1 SVLRGDEMKAPLS
14 WIKDYIDLEG
24 IGIEELAN
32 ILTSVGLEVE
42 NVLLV
47 GVEKPAGKLKNKY
60 AGLPWDREKFVV
72 AEVVEVN
79 QHPNADR
86 LTLCELNDGTGI
98 TTVLTGAPNMF
109 PWVGKG
115 RLEQP
120 LKLAYAREGA
130 MLYDGHQPG
139 QVVTKLK
146 KTTIRGVDSRSMI
159 CSEKELGMS
168 EEHEG
173 VIELDADAPVGMP
186 LVDYM

>member
-1 SVLRGDEMKAPLS
+1 MKAPLS
-14 WIKDYIDLEG
+14 WIKDYIDLDG

-47 GVEKPAGKLKNKY
+47 GIEKPEGKLKNKY

-98 TTVLTGAPNMF
+98 TTVLTGAPKF
-109 PWVGKG
+109 LILARQVGTAA
-115 RLEQP
+115 QV
-120 LKLAYAREGA
+120 AYAQNRCNAYERA
-130 MLYDGHQPG
+130 FSTG
-139 QVVTKLK
+139 QVVTN
-146 KTTIRGVDSRSMI
+146 SRRPPSAVESRAMI
-159 CSEKELGMS
+159 CSEKDWHLG
-168 EEHEG
+168 G
-173 VIELDADAPVGMP
+173 TRGTIEWTQTRRSACRW
-186 LVDYM
+186 